1 MFERKRNAIKDS
13 PTTAQWLAVMV
24 PDLDDASAA
33 GGLAILA
40 VVALRL
46 QSVQL
51 QQTTSATP

>member
-1 MFERKRNAIKDS
+1 MYPIKDR
-13 PTTAQWLAVMV
+13 PTTAQWLVGMV
-24 PDLDDASAA
+24 PEPDDASAA

-46 QSVQL
+46 HRVQL